1 MVALVERESLL
12 ENLCQVAVGSINKVL
27 NNASDNTGDK
37 SKQKKTRRGKINVSK
52 DPITTIKDQP
62 EPATFD
68 FGIDLSKGKL
78 LTEEYQNNDK
88 SEILFLNN
96 P

>member
-52 DPITTIKDQP
+52 DPITTIQDQP

-68 FGIDLSKGKL
+68 FEIDLSKGKL